1 MKLFL
6 QNIIRSFF
14 ALLLMLIFLAGGI
27 FIISTFGN
35 SSFDTTSITNVG
47 FAIFAGCASVCFAW
61 SRTSDFA
68 GDTAR
73 IKHYGESLF
82 LSALCFVI
90 ASLSKYIF
98 IHREKLVENGLL
110 KIVSFLFPLIN
121 ILGATMFLLAYINAW
136 VAILGLLKILFRKSL
151 SRM

>member
-1 MKLFL
+1 MKLYL

-14 ALLLMLIFLAGGI
+14 AVFLLLIFLAGGI

-61 SRTSDFA
+61 SRVSDFP
-68 GDTAR
+68 GDTVR
-73 IKHYGESLF
+73 IKNYGESLF

-90 ASLSKYIF
+90 ASLSKYTF
-98 IHREKLVENGLL
+98 IHRVKLKEYNLL
-110 KIVSFLFPLIN
+110 SIFSFLFPVIN
-121 ILGATMFLLAYINAW
+121 FLGATMFLLAYINAW
-136 VAILGLLKILFRKSL
+136 IAILGLLKILFRKTL
-151 SRM
+151 NRI